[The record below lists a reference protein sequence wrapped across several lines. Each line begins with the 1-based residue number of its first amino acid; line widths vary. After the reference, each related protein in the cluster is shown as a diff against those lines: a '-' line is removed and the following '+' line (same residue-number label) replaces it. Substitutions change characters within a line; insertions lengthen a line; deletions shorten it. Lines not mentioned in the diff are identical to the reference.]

1 MDGSYEQKDTLSR
14 VAPSPSLRDRRR
26 FGHLLSQGRC
36 EKIGTASL
44 LASHRPSKSLPHQAR
59 REPHF
64 PNLPP
69 VLKFFF
75 TPSGRREGVE
85 RFVGRGERIRTGD
98 KLFLVSHPSG
108 ADSPI
113 CLIPRL
119 TPWWLK
125 LGHSGGSHLRWLDS
139 ALLACGFDAG
149 PDCRRE

>member
-69 VLKFFF
+69 VLKFFSHL
-75 TPSGRREGVE
+75 PVEGRGWKDSLGGAKESGREINCSLSLTPPE
-85 RFVGRGERIRTGD
+85 LI
-98 KLFLVSHPSG
+98 HPS
-108 ADSPI
+108 
-113 CLIPRL
+113 
-119 TPWWLK
+119 
-125 LGHSGGSHLRWLDS
+125 
-139 ALLACGFDAG
+139 ALSQG
-149 PDCRRE
+149 